1 MESHLKNA
9 AAVLAV
15 FALVA
20 FVQKNVFSVPMIGA
34 YLPGGD
40 APKA

>member
-9 AAVLAV
+9 GFVLAV
-15 FALVA
+15 FLVAA
-20 FVQKNVFSVPMIGA
+20 FVQKNVFAVPVVGK

-40 APKA
+40 TAKA

>member
-1 MESHLKNA
+1 MDSHLKNA

-15 FALVA
+15 FAICA
-20 FVQKNVFSVPMIGA
+20 FIQKQVFAVPVVGR

-40 APKA
+40 AAKA